1 MSVVG
6 GRGGGCGWLLLLML
20 LLLLLWL
27 VLMVEKARGLGRVG
41 GELLDWLTEG
51 GLAVEGGLIWWW

>member
-1 MSVVG
+1 MGVVRGWG
-6 GRGGGCGWLLLLML
+6 GRCGWLLLLL

-27 VLMVEKARGLGRVG
+27 VVEEARGLGRVR
-41 GELLDWLTEG
+41 GELLDWLAKG

>member
-27 VLMVEKARGLGRVG
+27 VVEKARGSGRVG
-41 GELLDWLTEG
+41 GELLDWLAEG